1 MDGDRPLISVIIPT
15 FNREEHIGRCLD
27 SVVTESFDDYQV
39 VVVDNASTDD
49 TAGVAGRYVDRMDLE
64 IVVNDVNHERSFSRN
79 RGAEIAGGRY
89 LLFLDSDDELTS
101 GALERAAEFIAGDPD
116 RLFFFQI
123 LRVIDGSGGT
133 VYRPKVGRGTMDR
146 VLAEGN
152 PLSCS
157 GVYVERELFLR
168 HRFDEDSGLVGSEDW
183 HCWIRVAAEH
193 LPRICPGEGALLVDH
208 SGRSSSVDPWRS
220 AERRFARLTASLLQ
234 DGAACRFLAPN
245 IGLFRATQ
253 AHYVAVKAAGQGH
266 LMASMCRFGR
276 SLRHHPRLLF
286 SRRTAHLVRLWLRV
300 LRPARVSESN

>member
-116 RLFFFQI
+116 RLFFFQN
-123 LRVIDGSGGT
+123 LRIIDGSGGT

-208 SGRSSSVDPWRS
+208 SGRTSSVDSWRS

-253 AHYVAVKAAGQGH
+253 AHYVAVMAAGQGH

-300 LRPARVSESN
+300 LKPARVSESN